1 MGKELSVT
9 EDQMDRLVSVGYTG
23 HDIGASNMYPSVVN
37 ILQSDKQYEAFSDG
51 EDITKKMYGKLFVR
65 DDTNTTEDLKDEIE
79 GTVIKI
85 ERGYEIRNEE
95 NGIEE
100 SGYGFLDALEKDE
113 YEAQGFKP
121 INMVKVLLVLGSF
134 SQVDKAMKSLKNK
147 LETGESTS
155 KKDYPFAVA
164 VVKGSSFGNWFDVE
178 KAMQDLANEHF
189 HRPLNQIPTVAFK
202 LVVKSKKEEGEGY
215 TYYSMDF
222 EVKPNDAEEAINFT
236 PYLLEAKDQNL
247 FYKVKERVSDDFDSM
262 KETEQ
267 ALEDVQEGEVVDE
280 EMEELPF

>member
-23 HDIGASNMYPSVVN
+23 HDIGASK
-37 ILQSDKQYEAFSDG
+37 SDKQYEAFSDG

-65 DDTNTTEDLKDEIE
+65 DDSNTTEDLKDEIE

-121 INMVKVLLVLGSF
+121 INMVKVRF
-134 SQVDKAMKSLKNK
+134 
-147 LETGESTS
+147 
-155 KKDYPFAVA
+155 F
-164 VVKGSSFGNWFDVE
+164 
-178 KAMQDLANEHF
+178 
-189 HRPLNQIPTVAFK
+189 
-202 LVVKSKKEEGEGY
+202 
-215 TYYSMDF
+215 
-222 EVKPNDAEEAINFT
+222 
-236 PYLLEAKDQNL
+236 
-247 FYKVKERVSDDFDSM
+247 
-262 KETEQ
+262 
-267 ALEDVQEGEVVDE
+267 
-280 EMEELPF
+280 